1 MAFTHY
7 NLVTLLQ
14 GTTLVHH
21 MFNCS
26 VKITDRLG
34 RLEDLNAV
42 DLEQPLKPR
51 SINENSIT
59 KEPELVRMSSSTK
72 LMSSIRHKISN
83 ASHFMQVSNFSILYL
98 LTFLCNKKF

>member
-1 MAFTHY
+1 
-7 NLVTLLQ
+7 
-14 GTTLVHH
+14 

-42 DLEQPLKPR
+42 DLEQPLKQR

-83 ASHFMQVSNFSILYL
+83 ASHFMQVCTFSLFKL
-98 LTFLCNKKF
+98 LTPVSPLVLNSRSKQIRSRGGGTGPHF